1 VYTGWV
7 LQFKHGTHVQPRER
21 AAQLKQNERY
31 KSSDNF
37 ACLIRFNSAFI
48 EIIDRRF
55 RQRGMI
61 ATVFTLL
68 AFTFFLGVWL
78 YALRDTLGQHARGRD
93 PAIGFF
99 LFVSALVAGTNFFFW
114 RIFLGKEF
122 FTHTHYPIRFN
133 RKSRMVHAYRDKRDG
148 GIVSVSW
155 DKAFFHIG
163 AAVGEDME
171 FLRDIRC
178 HVIDDQDKILD
189 TFAVGHYFDD
199 EHKIRSV
206 FEFIRRFME
215 EGPENVFED
224 PSTKAAKIA
233 DDLVVPLRRID
244 LSVTPSLRNC
254 FNWVVAAM
262 PERWFEAR
270 YVLIPLYAPLFLCRW
285 LVFKTCKAPKWPA
298 AIAAESAIEPND
310 PYRLEEPTVHVQW
323 GDV

>member
-1 VYTGWV
+1 MYTGWV
-7 LQFKHGTHVQPRER
+7 LKFKHGTHVLPHER
-21 AAQLKQNERY
+21 DVQLRQGTRY
-31 KSSDNF
+31 RSSDNF
-37 ACLIRFNSAFI
+37 ASLIRLNSTFL

-55 RQRGMI
+55 RQRGMLGTGFSVVGAVGVMYWWFMYSSGSLVPNANGERMWGSFAFEAI
-61 ATVFTLL
+61 AFGGTLL
-68 AFTFFLGVWL
+68 WL
-78 YALRDTLGQHARGRD
+78 WR
-93 PAIGFF
+93 
-99 LFVSALVAGTNFFFW
+99 FV
-114 RIFLGKEF
+114 LGKEF

-133 RKSRMVHAYRDKRDG
+133 RKTRMVHAYRDKRDG
-148 GIVSVSW
+148 GIVSVPW

-163 AAVGEDME
+163 QAVGDDTE

-178 HVIDDQDKILD
+178 HVVDEHDKILD

-199 EHKIRSV
+199 ERKIRSV
-206 FEFIRRFME
+206 FEFIRRYME
-215 EGPENVFED
+215 DGPENVFED
-224 PSTKAAKIA
+224 PSAKAAKIA

-270 YVLIPLYAPLFLCRW
+270 YVLMPLYAPLFLCRW
-285 LVFKTCKAPKWPA
+285 LVFKTCRSPRWPA
-298 AIAAESAIEPND
+298 RIEAESVIEPND

>member
-7 LQFKHGTHVQPRER
+7 LKFKRGAHVLPHER
-21 AAQLKQNERY
+21 ALQLKQQQRY
-31 KSSDNF
+31 KTSDNF
-37 ACLIRFNSAFI
+37 ASLIRFNSTFL

-55 RQRGMI
+55 RQRGML
-61 ATVFTLL
+61 ATVFAFVGVFGALYWWYMFAFASIVPNASGERMWGFL
-68 AFTFFLGVWL
+68 AFTFVAFGGTLLFLWKL
-78 YALRDTLGQHARGRD
+78 
-93 PAIGFF
+93 
-99 LFVSALVAGTNFFFW
+99 
-114 RIFLGKEF
+114 FLGKEF

-133 RKSRMVHAYRDKRDG
+133 RKTRMVHAYRDKRDG
-148 GIVSVSW
+148 GIVSVPW
-155 DKAFFHIG
+155 DRAFFHIG
-163 AAVGEDME
+163 QAVGEDTE

-178 HVIDDQDKILD
+178 HVVDDNDKILD

-206 FEFIRRFME
+206 FEFIRRYME

-224 PSTKAAKIA
+224 PSAKAAKIA

-285 LVFKTCKAPKWPA
+285 LVFKTCRVPKWPA
-298 AIAAESAIEPND
+298 EIDAESRIEPND
-310 PYRLEEPTVHVQW
+310 PYRLDEPTVHVQW

>member
-7 LQFKHGTHVQPRER
+7 LKFKHGTHVLPRER
-21 AAQLKQNERY
+21 DVQLNQSVRY

-37 ACLIRFNSAFI
+37 ASLIRFNSTFI
-48 EIIDRRF
+48 EMVDRRF
-55 RQRGMI
+55 RQRGMV
-61 ATVFTLL
+61 ATLL
-68 AFTFFLGVWL
+68 SSIVFGWMVYFWADALRSTLVPDASGERMWGFFVFVSVLLLATLLFFWKFFL
-78 YALRDTLGQHARGRD
+78 
-93 PAIGFF
+93 
-99 LFVSALVAGTNFFFW
+99 S
-114 RIFLGKEF
+114 KEF

-133 RKSRMVHAYRDKRDG
+133 RKTRMVHAYRDERDG
-148 GIVSVSW
+148 GIVSVPW

-163 AAVGEDME
+163 QAVGEDTE

-178 HVIDDQDKILD
+178 HVVDDNDKILD

-199 EHKIRSV
+199 EHKIRTV
-206 FEFIRRFME
+206 FEFIRRYME

-224 PSTKAAKIA
+224 PSAKAAKIA
-233 DDLVVPLRRID
+233 DDLVVPQQRID

-270 YVLIPLYAPLFLCRW
+270 YVLVPLYAPLFLCRW
-285 LVFKTCKAPKWPA
+285 LVFKTCKTPKWPA
-298 AIAAESAIEPND
+298 NIEAESRIELND
-310 PYRLEEPTVHVQW
+310 PYRLDEPTVHVQW